1 MIPSVRCLAVAAVAL
16 FAAGPALAD
25 SAAPKPAAAPE
36 KNCIA
41 DAGGFKTEGRRH
53 FYEVALENKCEQRV
67 KCIVYISVST
77 ARGDARGHRT
87 LLLAGKAAGE
97 RAKKSYRLSV
107 KEAGGMA
114 QVSRECKMVGKER

>member
-1 MIPSVRCLAVAAVAL
+1 MIPSVRCLAVAAAAL
-16 FAAGPALAD
+16 FAAGAALAD
-25 SAAPKPAAAPE
+25 NAAPKPAATPE
-36 KNCIA
+36 KKNCIA

-67 KCIVYISVST
+67 KCTVYISVST

-87 LLLAGKAAGE
+87 LLLAGKAAGK
-97 RAKKSYRLSV
+97 RAKKSYRLPV

-114 QVSRECKMVGKER
+114 QVSRDCKTVGK